1 MAGITE
7 TFMKLLE
14 RMDSLRFEEDNKE
27 ARAKRKSL
35 VDKIQV
41 KCSPFIML
49 CLGSMG
55 LNIVICESGYKGTI
69 LQRNYRNIPTVVISY
84 NFLVF
89 FFSKKHF

>member
-1 MAGITE
+1 MLASILFYISTIQGYLDDVQIEGAKQLDVKVDAVRKLEKRMAGITE

-41 KCSPFIML
+41 KHRAS
-49 CLGSMG
+49 
-55 LNIVICESGYKGTI
+55 
-69 LQRNYRNIPTVVISY
+69 
-84 NFLVF
+84 
-89 FFSKKHF
+89 